1 MPMTRVVMPQLGE
14 SVHEGTISKWLVKPG
29 DKVVEFEPMLE
40 VDTDKVSAEVPSPV
54 TGILREILAKEGET
68 VQAGAEIA
76 VVEVGGD
83 GETAAPAPTA
93 SEPKKTET
101 KKETP
106 VAETAE
112 APAPAPTASE
122 PKKTETKK
130 ATPAAETAEP
140 PAPAPTA
147 SEPKE
152 TETKKETPVAETAE
166 PPAPAPADGAAAV
179 KAEAAPAPEAKDES
193 PAEAPAPAPA
203 DGAAAVKAEA
213 APAPEAKD
221 ESPPE
226 IPSPAQEEGPEPAPP
241 LATGEHRYSPAVQMV
256 ASELKVDLSKISG
269 TGIGGRVTKKDVQD
283 FAASAKDAPTAPVAP
298 SAAAAAGQGD
308 QVVQLTRV
316 RRLIAE
322 NMSRSKSTIPHAW
335 QTQEADMSGVV
346 ANRAANKVAFQTQEG
361 FSLTYL
367 PYVMAAA
374 VSALR
379 EHREVNST
387 FNETELIV
395 HRDINLG
402 VSVGLEDTLVVPVV
416 RRADGLS
423 IAGLARAVNDIATRA
438 RSKQLKADDL
448 AGATFTVNNSGTFG
462 TLFSYSV
469 INPGQAGILTMEA
482 IVDRPMAVGG
492 MIGIKPMMYLCFSFD
507 HRVLDGL
514 QAARFLVSCRK
525 WLEAVTV
532 ESPIY

>member
-1 MPMTRVVMPQLGE
+1 MGKTTRVVMPQLGE

-40 VDTDKVSAEVPSPV
+40 VDTDKVNAEVPAPV

-76 VVEVGGD
+76 VVEVGAD
-83 GETAAPAPTA
+83 GSDEAVAAAPEPPVAEAAVAAAKASPEAAPA
-93 SEPKKTET
+93 
-101 KKETP
+101 TP
-106 VAETAE
+106 ATPE
-112 APAPAPTASE
+112 APAPSPAV
-122 PKKTETKK
+122 
-130 ATPAAETAEP
+130 ATPK
-140 PAPAPTA
+140 A
-147 SEPKE
+147 SPRAVAVPSQ
-152 TETKKETPVAETAE
+152 TEG
-166 PPAPAPADGAAAV
+166 ADGA
-179 KAEAAPAPEAKDES
+179 
-193 PAEAPAPAPA
+193 
-203 DGAAAVKAEA
+203 GG
-213 APAPEAKD
+213 
-221 ESPPE
+221 
-226 IPSPAQEEGPEPAPP
+226 QGEGPKSATAPP
-241 LATGEHRYSPAVQMV
+241 PAKLETGEHRYSPAVQMQ
-256 ASELKVDLSKISG
+256 ASELKVDLSKVAG

-283 FAASAKDAPTAPVAP
+283 FAAQPRAVAASQVPVATP
-298 SAAAAAGQGD
+298 GEGD

-322 NMSRSKSTIPHAW
+322 NMVRSKSTIPHAW

-346 ANRAANKVAFQTQEG
+346 ANRAANKAAFQKQEG

-374 VSALR
+374 TAALR
-379 EHREVNST
+379 EHLGANAT
-387 FNETELIV
+387 FNETEIIV

-402 VSVGLEDTLVVPVV
+402 ISVGLEDTLIVPVV

-423 IAGLARAVNDIATRA
+423 IAGLARAVNDLATRA
-438 RSKQLKADDL
+438 RNKQLKADDL

-482 IVDRPMAVGG
+482 IVERPVAVSG

-514 QAARFLVSCRK
+514 QAARFITSCRK
-525 WLEAVTV
+525 WLEAVTA

>member
-1 MPMTRVVMPQLGE
+1 MAGKSTRVVMPQLGE

-29 DKVVEFEPMLE
+29 DQVVEFEPMLE
-40 VDTDKVSAEVPSPV
+40 VDTDKVSAEVPAPV
-54 TGILREILAKEGET
+54 TGILREILAKEGQT

-83 GETAAPAPTA
+83 GVVAPAAAAPAAKVAKTK
-93 SEPKKTET
+93 SEAPAEA
-101 KKETP
+101 TP
-106 VAETAE
+106 E
-112 APAPAPTASE
+112 APAPAPTA
-122 PKKTETKK
+122 
-130 ATPAAETAEP
+130 
-140 PAPAPTA
+140 PAP
-147 SEPKE
+147 
-152 TETKKETPVAETAE
+152 
-166 PPAPAPADGAAAV
+166 
-179 KAEAAPAPEAKDES
+179 KAEAKAKPEPEPEPEAEPEPEPKATAPAE
-193 PAEAPAPAPA
+193 
-203 DGAAAVKAEA
+203 
-213 APAPEAKD
+213 
-221 ESPPE
+221 
-226 IPSPAQEEGPEPAPP
+226 QLEG
-241 LATGEHRYSPAVQMV
+241 GEHRYSPAVQMI
-256 ASELKVDLSKISG
+256 ASELKVDLSKIDG

-283 FAASAKDAPTAPVAP
+283 YAASAKAAPPAK
-298 SAAAAAGQGD
+298 AAAAPAPSQGD
-308 QVVQLTRV
+308 EVVQLTRI

-322 NMSRSKSTIPHAW
+322 NMTRSKTTIPHAW
-335 QTQEADMSGVV
+335 QTQEVDMSGVV
-346 ANRAANKVAFQTQEG
+346 ANRAGNKAAFQKQEG

-367 PYVMAAA
+367 PYVMAAT

-402 VSVGLEDTLVVPVV
+402 VSVGLEDTLVVPVI

-423 IAGLARAVNDIATRA
+423 IAGLARAVNDLATRA

-448 AGATFTVNNSGTFG
+448 TGGTFTVNNSGTFG

-482 IVDRPMAVGG
+482 IVERPVAVEG
-492 MIGIKPMMYLCFSFD
+492 MIGVKPMMYLCFSFD

-532 ESPIY
+532 ESPVY

>member
-1 MPMTRVVMPQLGE
+1 MAKTTRVVMPQLGE

-40 VDTDKVSAEVPSPV
+40 VDTDKVNAEVPAPV

-76 VVEVGGD
+76 VVELSAD
-83 GETAAPAPTA
+83 G
-93 SEPKKTET
+93 KG
-101 KKETP
+101 TP
-106 VAETAE
+106 TAE
-112 APAPAPTASE
+112 APAPAP
-122 PKKTETKK
+122 
-130 ATPAAETAEP
+130 AT
-140 PAPAPTA
+140 
-147 SEPKE
+147 
-152 TETKKETPVAETAE
+152 
-166 PPAPAPADGAAAV
+166 
-179 KAEAAPAPEAKDES
+179 AAPKTS
-193 PAEAPAPAPA
+193 EAPA
-203 DGAAAVKAEA
+203 ER
-213 APAPEAKD
+213 
-221 ESPPE
+221 
-226 IPSPAQEEGPEPAPP
+226 IPSPPSGERVREQSGSPNLDALARRGENEALAPKPES
-241 LATGEHRYSPAVQMV
+241 GEHRYSPAVQMQ
-256 ASELKVDLSKISG
+256 ASELKVDLSRVAG
-269 TGIGGRVTKKDVQD
+269 TGLGGRVTKKDVQD
-283 FAASAKDAPTAPVAP
+283 FAAQAKAAPAP
-298 SAAAAAGQGD
+298 AAAPGPKSGEGD
-308 QVVQLTRV
+308 EVVQLTRV

-322 NMSRSKSTIPHAW
+322 NMVRSKTTIPHAW

-346 ANRAANKVAFQTQEG
+346 ANRSANKAAFQKQEG

-374 VSALR
+374 ASALR
-379 EHREVNST
+379 EHPQVNAT
-387 FNETELIV
+387 FNETELII

-423 IAGLARAVNDIATRA
+423 LAGLARAVNDVATRA
-438 RSKQLKADDL
+438 RNKQLKADDL

-482 IVDRPMAVGG
+482 IVDRPMAVNG

-514 QAARFLVSCRK
+514 QAARFLTSCRK
-525 WLEAVTV
+525 WLEAVTA
-532 ESPIY
+532 ESPVY

>member
-1 MPMTRVVMPQLGE
+1 MAGTTKRVVMPQLGE

-40 VDTDKVSAEVPSPV
+40 VDTDKVSAEVPAPV
-54 TGILREILAKEGET
+54 TGILREILAKEGQT

-83 GETAAPAPTA
+83 GEAAAPTPAAEPGTT
-93 SEPKKTET
+93 EPKK
-101 KKETP
+101 
-106 VAETAE
+106 A
-112 APAPAPTASE
+112 
-122 PKKTETKK
+122 ETKK
-130 ATPAAETAEP
+130 AEPKKAPAAAT
-140 PAPAPTA
+140 
-147 SEPKE
+147 
-152 TETKKETPVAETAE
+152 
-166 PPAPAPADGAAAV
+166 
-179 KAEAAPAPEAKDES
+179 
-193 PAEAPAPAPA
+193 AEAPAPAPA
-203 DGAAAVKAEA
+203 DGAAAAEA
-213 APAPEAKD
+213 EKAPAPGDGAVAAKAEKAPVPEPEAELSD
-221 ESPPE
+221 DAPAPVRVAGQEE
-226 IPSPAQEEGPEPAPP
+226 QQEPAQA

-256 ASELKVDLSKISG
+256 ASELKVDLSKIEG

-283 FAASAKDAPTAPVAP
+283 YAASPKAAPAAKAAAAPTAP
-298 SAAAAAGQGD
+298 GEGD
-308 QVVQLTRV
+308 EVVQLTRV

-322 NMSRSKSTIPHAW
+322 NMARSKATIPHAW

-346 ANRAANKVAFQTQEG
+346 ANRNANKALFQKQEG

-367 PYVMAAA
+367 PYVMAAT

-387 FNETELIV
+387 FHETELVV

-423 IAGLARAVNDIATRA
+423 IAGLARAVNDIASRA
-438 RSKQLKADDL
+438 RTKQLKADDL

-482 IVDRPMAVGG
+482 IVDRPVAVGG

-514 QAARFLVSCRK
+514 KAARFLVSCRK
-525 WLEAVTV
+525 WLEAITV

>member
-1 MPMTRVVMPQLGE
+1 MAGTTKRVVMPQLGE

-40 VDTDKVSAEVPSPV
+40 VDTDKVSAEVPAPV
-54 TGILREILAKEGET
+54 TGILKEILAKEGET

-76 VVEVGGD
+76 VVEIGGE
-83 GETAAPAPTA
+83 GAAPPDGDAQPA
-93 SEPKKTET
+93 KAEPKIEA
-101 KKETP
+101 KKAPAAQAAATP
-106 VAETAE
+106 E
-112 APAPAPTASE
+112 APAPPPQPAKGAATPTAAPEAEAS
-122 PKKTETKK
+122 
-130 ATPAAETAEP
+130 AAPAAPAAPEASAAPAAPGAPVNEAE
-140 PAPAPTA
+140 PAPA
-147 SEPKE
+147 K
-152 TETKKETPVAETAE
+152 
-166 PPAPAPADGAAAV
+166 APAATL
-179 KAEAAPAPEAKDES
+179 
-193 PAEAPAPAPA
+193 
-203 DGAAAVKAEA
+203 
-213 APAPEAKD
+213 
-221 ESPPE
+221 
-226 IPSPAQEEGPEPAPP
+226 EG
-241 LATGEHRYSPAVQMV
+241 GEHRYSPAVQMA
-256 ASELKVDLSKISG
+256 ASELKVDLSKIDG

-283 FAASAKDAPTAPVAP
+283 YAATAKAAP
-298 SAAAAAGQGD
+298 STKAAAPPATPVDGD
-308 QVVQLTRV
+308 EVVQLTRV

-322 NMSRSKSTIPHAW
+322 NMTRSKTTIPHAW

-346 ANRAANKVAFQTQEG
+346 ANRAANKAAFQKQEG

-387 FNETELIV
+387 FNDTELIV

-438 RSKQLKADDL
+438 RNKQLKADDL

-482 IVDRPMAVGG
+482 IVDRPVAIEG

-514 QAARFLVSCRK
+514 KAARFLVSCRK
-525 WLEAVTV
+525 WLEAVTA

>member
-1 MPMTRVVMPQLGE
+1 MATTTRVVMPQLGE

-40 VDTDKVSAEVPSPV
+40 VDTDKVSAEVPAPV

-76 VVEVGGD
+76 VVEVGN
-83 GETAAPAPTA
+83 
-93 SEPKKTET
+93 
-101 KKETP
+101 
-106 VAETAE
+106 
-112 APAPAPTASE
+112 
-122 PKKTETKK
+122 
-130 ATPAAETAEP
+130 
-140 PAPAPTA
+140 
-147 SEPKE
+147 
-152 TETKKETPVAETAE
+152 
-166 PPAPAPADGAAAV
+166 GAAA
-179 KAEAAPAPEAKDES
+179 A
-193 PAEAPAPAPA
+193 APAPAPA
-203 DGAAAVKAEA
+203 
-213 APAPEAKD
+213 APAPAPAPSAPSATKA
-221 ESPPE
+221 PRTPAPE
-226 IPSPAQEEGPEPAPP
+226 VAPAPP
-241 LATGEHRYSPAVQMV
+241 VPTTPAAAPPAASAPSLETGEHRFSPAVQMT
-256 ASELKVDLSKISG
+256 ASELKVDLSKVNG
-269 TGIGGRVTKKDVQD
+269 TGLGGRVTKKDVQD
-283 FAASAKDAPTAPVAP
+283 FAATAKASPALRPAAPAPSVAP
-298 SAAAAAGQGD
+298 GEGD

-322 NMSRSKSTIPHAW
+322 NMTRSKSTIPHAW

-346 ANRAANKVAFQTQEG
+346 ANRAANKAAFQKQEG

-367 PYVMAAA
+367 PYVMAATT
-374 VSALR
+374 SALR
-379 EHREVNST
+379 EHPEVNST

-416 RRADGLS
+416 RRTDGMS
-423 IAGLARAVNDIATRA
+423 IAGLARSVNDLASRA
-438 RSKQLKADDL
+438 RNKQLKADDL
-448 AGATFTVNNSGTFG
+448 VGGTFTVNNSGTFG

-482 IVDRPMAVGG
+482 IVDRPVAVNG

-514 QAARFLVSCRK
+514 MAARFLTSCRK
-525 WLEAVTV
+525 WLEAVTL

>member
-1 MPMTRVVMPQLGE
+1 
-14 SVHEGTISKWLVKPG
+14 
-29 DKVVEFEPMLE
+29 MLE
-40 VDTDKVSAEVPSPV
+40 VDTDKVSAEVPAPV
-54 TGILREILAKEGET
+54 TGILREILAKEGQT

-83 GETAAPAPTA
+83 AVVAAAPAAPVAKVAKTK
-93 SEPKKTET
+93 SEPPAEA
-101 KKETP
+101 TP
-106 VAETAE
+106 E
-112 APAPAPTASE
+112 APAPAPT
-122 PKKTETKK
+122 PT
-130 ATPAAETAEP
+130 
-140 PAPAPTA
+140 APAPKA
-147 SEPKE
+147 EVEAEPKSI
-152 TETKKETPVAETAE
+152 
-166 PPAPAPADGAAAV
+166 PPAEQLVG
-179 KAEAAPAPEAKDES
+179 
-193 PAEAPAPAPA
+193 
-203 DGAAAVKAEA
+203 
-213 APAPEAKD
+213 
-221 ESPPE
+221 
-226 IPSPAQEEGPEPAPP
+226 
-241 LATGEHRYSPAVQMV
+241 GEHRYSPAVQMI
-256 ASELKVDLSKISG
+256 ASDLKVDLSKIDG

-283 FAASAKDAPTAPVAP
+283 YAASAKAAPAAQTAV
-298 SAAAAAGQGD
+298 AAAAPGEGD
-308 QVVQLTRV
+308 EVVQLTRI

-322 NMSRSKSTIPHAW
+322 NMTRSKTTIPHAW
-335 QTQEADMSGVV
+335 QTQEVDMSGVV
-346 ANRAANKVAFQTQEG
+346 ANRAANKAAFQKQEG

-367 PYVMAAA
+367 PYVMAAT

-379 EHREVNST
+379 EHRQVNST

-423 IAGLARAVNDIATRA
+423 IAGLARAVNDVATRA
-438 RSKQLKADDL
+438 RTKQLKADDL
-448 AGATFTVNNSGTFG
+448 TGGTFTVNNSGTFG

-482 IVDRPMAVGG
+482 IVERPVAVEG

-532 ESPIY
+532 ESPIADTGKLTSKTSAAFTGALQVFPPSADETTSIWFSAGVLKFSNDT